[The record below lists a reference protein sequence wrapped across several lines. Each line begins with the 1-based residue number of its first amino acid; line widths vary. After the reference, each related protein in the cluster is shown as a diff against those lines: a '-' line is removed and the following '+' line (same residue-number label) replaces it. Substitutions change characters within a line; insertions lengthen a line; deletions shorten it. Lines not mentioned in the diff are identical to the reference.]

1 MVKVRDQEMRHTQLL
16 KASQMAKT
24 QLQELV
30 PNASDNADEQD
41 GISQFL
47 NANYVKGLFV
57 ILLIKIPI
65 MQ

>member
-30 PNASDNADEQD
+30 PNTSDKADEHE
-41 GISQFL
+41 GIFIWS
-47 NANYVKGLFV
+47 
-57 ILLIKIPI
+57 IHLIDNIN
-65 MQ
+65 